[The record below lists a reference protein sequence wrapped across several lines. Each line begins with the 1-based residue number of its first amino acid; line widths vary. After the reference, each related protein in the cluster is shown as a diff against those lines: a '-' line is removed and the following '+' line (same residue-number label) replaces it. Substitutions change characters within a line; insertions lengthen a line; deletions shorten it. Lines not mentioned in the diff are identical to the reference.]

1 MDKNFGETLAAPLA
15 AGGLEFT
22 GRTLPFFSAY
32 FRGNITREQFTIFLK
47 TISPEITARTLN
59 RIAILTLLGPAY
71 GMFLIAGT
79 SFKGILSEPSETPL
93 NKEGLR
99 TKTGKEEI
107 EKDDEKKEYNRRD
120 FITLSFLKNFD

>member
-1 MDKNFGETLAAPLA
+1 M
-15 AGGLEFT
+15 
-22 GRTLPFFSAY
+22 
-32 FRGNITREQFTIFLK
+32 
-47 TISPEITARTLN
+47 
-59 RIAILTLLGPAY
+59 LGPAY

-99 TKTGKEEI
+99 TKTRKEEI

-120 FITLSFLKNFD
+120 FITLSFLNNFD